1 MCLNFEVDPDEA
13 AQPRMPQHVA
23 LVDDDALF
31 TENLARHLREMGVSA
46 TVFADGADFLASA
59 DPYGFDFYVLD
70 LMLPSVDGVSL
81 IDVLRRRSSAG
92 ILVVSGRLG
101 ADTFRDV
108 VRVGAD
114 MYLGKPAQLDQ
125 ICIAMQAVHRRVCA
139 SLTLH
144 QVWRLDRRAAQLIA
158 PDGARIELSAHD
170 QALIERFARANGDP
184 VSREELSRCLG
195 KSAQSEGQGGL
206 NGTIFRLRRRIER
219 ASSAAVPV
227 QAKSGVGYAFKAPLK
242 VI

>member
-1 MCLNFEVDPDEA
+1 MNGYVVPDEV
-13 AQPRMPQHVA
+13 AQPRMPLRVA
-23 LVDDDALF
+23 LVDDDPLF
-31 TENLARHLREMGVSA
+31 SQSLAQHLGEMGVQA

-59 DPYGFDFYVLD
+59 DPYGFEFYVLD

-81 IDVLRRRSSAG
+81 IDVLRRRTSAG

-108 VRVGAD
+108 VRAGAD

-125 ICIAMQAVHRRVCA
+125 ICIAMQAVHRRVSA
-139 SLTLH
+139 SLALQ

-158 PDGARIELSAHD
+158 PDGARIDLSAHD
-170 QALIERFARANGDP
+170 QALIERFAQADGNL
-184 VSREELSRCLG
+184 VSREELSLCLG
-195 KSAQSEGQGGL
+195 KPAQSVSQGGL

-219 ASSAAVPV
+219 ASNAAVPV
-227 QAKSGVGYAFKAPLK
+227 QAKSGAGYAFKAPLK